1 MRLMC
6 LWNDLFSGAVL
17 ESVVFGIMSALATKR
32 HLFSAT
38 FATNTWQVERHHL
51 SSRLSTSLHLQQRL
65 WVEMWWLND
74 TWLPVSVLGVSPLD
88 ESRWSPCFPQMKG
101 QSCWWFRNPARKP
114 LEMLFCRVNNGIN
127 SPSHWLPPDS
137 WTISFSPQALRKHH
151 EAPLL
156 FVVWRP

>member
-1 MRLMC
+1 MVRRQMRLMC

-65 WVEMWWLND
+65 WVEMW
-74 TWLPVSVLGVSPLD
+74 
-88 ESRWSPCFPQMKG
+88 
-101 QSCWWFRNPARKP
+101 
-114 LEMLFCRVNNGIN
+114 
-127 SPSHWLPPDS
+127 
-137 WTISFSPQALRKHH
+137 
-151 EAPLL
+151 
-156 FVVWRP
+156 